1 MLTFDATSRE
11 DCIARRVPTNTPLQ
25 ALVLLNDP
33 QFIEAARMLAQRM
46 ALEGGE
52 SLTDQ
57 IQYGFRQVVTRT
69 PHAPELE
76 LLKTIYSE
84 RFESLGDIDFS
95 KEEASIEQI
104 GELKWETGMDRRNLS
119 ALTAVSLAIL
129 NFDEAIVRR

>member
-1 MLTFDATSRE
+1 
-11 DCIARRVPTNTPLQ
+11 
-25 ALVLLNDP
+25 
-33 QFIEAARMLAQRM
+33 MLAQRM

-57 IQYGFRQVVTRT
+57 IQYGFRQVITRT

-76 LLKTIYSE
+76 LLKTIYNE
-84 RFESLGDIDFS
+84 RFESLADVDLS
-95 KEEASIEQI
+95 QENASIEHI
-104 GELKWETGMDRRNLS
+104 GEMKWEKDMDRRNLS